1 MLIKPQNLFYT
12 LWTLMAFLVLGC
24 SSEDDML
31 HVVMKNGTTFDVES
45 HVKVYETEDAFL
57 HSVRFFPESQILPD
71 EMENIDYEINSK
83 YSLAGFS
90 QMETGSWEMAK
101 LGNWAS
107 RYGIRPDAVYY
118 VATEM
123 YIKKLPLLPD
133 GLMIVPNTHNERMGF
148 CPGIATQTF
157 IYENDYTANSCV
169 LKTGNR
175 IIKYDIN
182 GNTINID
189 INKLKEQ
196 LTWKFQ
202 IQKEVWD

>member
-1 MLIKPQNLFYT
+1 MLMKPQNLFYT

-31 HVVMKNGTTFDVES
+31 HVVMKDGTTFDVES

-90 QMETGSWEMAK
+90 QMETGSWCMVK

-175 IIKYDIN
+175 ILKYDIN

>member
-31 HVVMKNGTTFDVES
+31 HVVMKDGTTFDVES

-90 QMETGSWEMAK
+90 QMETGSWDMVK

-133 GLMIVPNTHNERMGF
+133 GLMIVPNTHNESMGF